1 MENSQLNK
9 SSSDRSETPT
19 LFPSPKQNIQPEEP
33 INNSDDVAAGT
44 AITLETL
51 YEEIVKLRTIC
62 VSNKN
67 FLNTIYTKVNSLELH
82 QPNPQKDKLKNIP
95 MKTLNEVQEFELQLE
110 NDDVKTSLAHLFKSL
125 GGRDAKD
132 HLYRCLGQLFTNELA
147 TQCSWFGQ
155 RGNYKVKDLYSIKI
169 LTESINNSNHPD
181 VSYSYID
188 KHAGEWF
195 RLSRQRLNREIKK
208 KNAESQ

>member
-1 MENSQLNK
+1 MYYLYLN
-9 SSSDRSETPT
+9 
-19 LFPSPKQNIQPEEP
+19 
-33 INNSDDVAAGT
+33 GT

-62 VSNKN
+62 VSNKK

-132 HLYRCLGQLFTNELA
+132 HLSSTLPNCYKIPNGTSRKFQL
-147 TQCSWFGQ
+147 
-155 RGNYKVKDLYSIKI
+155 
-169 LTESINNSNHPD
+169 
-181 VSYSYID
+181 
-188 KHAGEWF
+188 
-195 RLSRQRLNREIKK
+195 KK
-208 KNAESQ
+208 L

>member
-1 MENSQLNK
+1 MCFLISKVENEKRITLAAVGFGLCSTENSSKQAKPRIICMYRNQESNLPSASGG
-9 SSSDRSETPT
+9 SSAE
-19 LFPSPKQNIQPEEP
+19 
-33 INNSDDVAAGT
+33 
-44 AITLETL
+44 
-51 YEEIVKLRTIC
+51 
-62 VSNKN
+62 
-67 FLNTIYTKVNSLELH
+67 
-82 QPNPQKDKLKNIP
+82 
-95 MKTLNEVQEFELQLE
+95 ELQLE

-125 GGRDAKD
+125 GGRYAKD

-147 TQCSWFGQ
+147 MQCSWFGQ
-155 RGNYKVKDLYSIKI
+155 RGNYKAKDLYSIKI

-208 KNAESQ
+208 KKCRKLMKNDY

>member
-1 MENSQLNK
+1 
-9 SSSDRSETPT
+9 
-19 LFPSPKQNIQPEEP
+19 
-33 INNSDDVAAGT
+33 
-44 AITLETL
+44 
-51 YEEIVKLRTIC
+51 
-62 VSNKN
+62 
-67 FLNTIYTKVNSLELH
+67 
-82 QPNPQKDKLKNIP
+82 

-188 KHAGEWF
+188 KHAGEWI
-195 RLSRQRLNREIKK
+195 RLSQRLNREIKK
-208 KNAESQ
+208 NAESQ